1 MNGLLNNNSTSI
13 RMRPASASVDV
24 DMPNDDAVQ
33 DVYVIET
40 SSGLNAI
47 TTKTTNH
54 GRSFFTFSLFNYS
67 FYRFPRALYLLH

>member
-54 GRSFFTFSLFNYS
+54 GRSFLHFHYS
-67 FYRFPRALYLLH
+67 ITLSIDS